1 MNWLNGNFSDAM
13 RLVAELTVAARMVK
27 ESSTQ
32 EARKSLGVLGADEGG
47 INSAVSS
54 LRSGKITPGKA
65 VSKIK
70 GTVPGV
76 MTQAANVPAA
86 VSTAMKGGRPDEAM
100 AQADILGLKGLVP
113 GSDHFA
119 PVTGM
124 LGAAAG
130 TTAAAGQH
138 LLHKNRLMTDIL
150 HGKTTDHVNAL
161 NSAMENAS
169 TPESLKTWRQ
179 NNLPNETAAH
189 GYTDVYKKTPGG
201 FGAKAKAVGA
211 EAKEQLRRSFLGP
224 RNSTQ
229 IAASVNGTP
238 AVSINRKQLNAAI
251 SRLPDAV
258 RARSRLA
265 AIGVPIAAATLPL
278 MYREWLSGGGYRSG
292 DRPARELVAGNT
304 GKG

>member
-1 MNWLNGNFSDAM
+1 MNWLNGNFSEAM
-13 RLVAELTVAARMVK
+13 RMVAELAVAARMVK
-27 ESSTQ
+27 EASTQ
-32 EARKSLGVLGADEGG
+32 EARKSLGVLGADESG

-70 GTVPGV
+70 GTVPGAL
-76 MTQAANVPAA
+76 TQAVNVPAA
-86 VSTAMKGGRPDEAM
+86 TATAMKGGRPDEAM
-100 AQADILGLKGLVP
+100 AQADVLGLKGLVP
-113 GSDHFA
+113 GGDHFA

-138 LLHKNRLMTDIL
+138 LLHKNRLMTDLL
-150 HGKTTDHVNAL
+150 HGKTEDHIKAL
-161 NSAMENAS
+161 NLVPGMKDNAGAL
-169 TPESLKTWRQ
+169 TTWRQ
-179 NNLPNETAAH
+179 ANLPNETPVH
-189 GYTDVYKKTPGG
+189 SYGDVYKNTPGG
-201 FGAKAKAVGA
+201 FGAKAKAVGV

-224 RNSTQ
+224 KSSTQ

-238 AVSINRKQLNAAI
+238 AVNVNRKQLNAAI
-251 SRLPDAV
+251 SHLPDAV

-265 AIGVPIAAATLPL
+265 AIGVPIAAAALPL